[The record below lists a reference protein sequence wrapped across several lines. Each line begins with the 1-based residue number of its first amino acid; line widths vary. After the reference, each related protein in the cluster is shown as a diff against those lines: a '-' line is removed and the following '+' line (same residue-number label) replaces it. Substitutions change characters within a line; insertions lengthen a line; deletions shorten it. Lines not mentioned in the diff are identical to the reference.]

1 VFCKSVPKDVIP
13 AILTA
18 GDVFVLPT
26 LHEGSNNAIVE
37 AMASGLPIISSDIP
51 EVREQVNEEL
61 AVLVDP
67 LSIDQI
73 REAIISLKNDKNRL
87 NVMSEA
93 SLKNSK
99 NFDIKLRAKRIIN
112 FINEQMIN
120 Q

>member
-1 VFCKSVPKDVIP
+1 
-13 AILTA
+13 
-18 GDVFVLPT
+18 
-26 LHEGSNNAIVE
+26 
-37 AMASGLPIISSDIP
+37 
-51 EVREQVNEEL
+51 
-61 AVLVDP
+61 
-67 LSIDQI
+67 
-73 REAIISLKNDKNRL
+73 L